1 VALTPVDRLLGG
13 YVAFVTL
20 WVIARGMLAS
30 PAGWWMLGMH
40 ALFALLLWLFTRLRP
55 EHRLGTTIHTLYPL
69 FLLLAFY
76 GEFALT
82 SAARPDG
89 AVLENDALIQRWEAA
104 LFGGQVSYDWIRRSP
119 SAFWSGLLHA
129 AYFAFYL
136 TVWLGP
142 ILLVVRGNRR
152 GAMDVVF
159 RTMVAFVP
167 CYVMFLV
174 YPVAGPYYAFEPPA
188 GPVREV
194 WSADLVYATLAT
206 GSSLGAAFPSSHVA
220 ASVAANLTL
229 GHHWPRL
236 AAAYAPLT
244 VLLTVGT
251 VYCQMHYAI
260 DALSGVVIGGAA
272 YGAGSVI
279 RR

>member
-1 VALTPVDRLLGG
+1 MALTPTDRLLGG
-13 YVAFVTL
+13 YLAFVT
-20 WVIARGMLAS
+20 VFIIARGMLAS
-30 PAGWWMLGMH
+30 AAGWWMLAMH
-40 ALFALLLWLFTRLRP
+40 ALFAVLLWLFTRLRV
-55 EHRLGTTIHTLYPL
+55 EDRTGNTIHTLYPL

-76 GEFALT
+76 GEFTLT
-82 SAARPDG
+82 SATRPDG

-104 LFGGQVSYDWIRRSP
+104 LFGGQVSYEWIRRAP
-119 SAFWSGLLHA
+119 SVFWSTLLHA

-142 ILLVVRGNRR
+142 ILLVARGRQAAA
-152 GAMDVVF
+152 GDVMF
-159 RTMVAFVP
+159 RTMVALVP
-167 CYVMFLV
+167 CYVTFLAF
-174 YPVAGPYYAFEPPA
+174 PVAGPYYAFDHPA

-220 ASVAANLTL
+220 ASVAANLTMKDY
-229 GHHWPRL
+229 WPRL
-236 AAAYAPLT
+236 AASFAPLT

-251 VYCQMHYAI
+251 VYCQMHYGI
-260 DALSGVVIGGAA
+260 DALSGVVVGVAA
-272 YGAGSVI
+272 WWVGSRL